1 MSCSRQYS
9 SFFGIS
15 AKALLSPVM
24 LPCTSAPKATFQ
36 KTRDKKDRFVDT
48 PAFTNKDEIALDYK
62 LIQGMFGADCY
73 NIYLRQEVFNRFLKN
88 IALA

>member
-1 MSCSRQYS
+1 MYS
-9 SFFGIS
+9 VLRIGKNIS

-36 KTRDKKDRFVDT
+36 KTRDKKDRLVDT

-62 LIQGMFGADCY
+62 LIQRICLA
-73 NIYLRQEVFNRFLKN
+73 L
-88 IALA
+88 IATIFICGRRCSTGF

>member
-1 MSCSRQYS
+1 
-9 SFFGIS
+9 
-15 AKALLSPVM
+15 M

-36 KTRDKKDRFVDT
+36 KTRDKKDRLVDT

-62 LIQGMFGADCY
+62 LIQDMFGADCY

-88 IALA
+88 ITLA